1 MTTQNQNRVFVV
13 MGVSGSGKSVVASA
27 LAHQLGSTAFID
39 GDFLHSRAN
48 INKMSS
54 GTALNDEDRAS
65 WLTAINDAAFAMQ
78 RFNAISLIVCSA
90 LKRDYR
96 ERLREG
102 LPNLSFIYLK
112 GQFEVIE
119 KRLKARKGHFFQPR
133 MLVSQFETLEEP
145 SGDEPDVHNIDIDQP
160 LQKVINDAIDW
171 IRTATAVCDNAK
183 I

>member
-27 LAHQLGSTAFID
+27 LAHQLPGQAAFID

-54 GTALNDEDRAS
+54 GTALNDEYRAS

-78 RFNAISLIVCSA
+78 RFNAISIIVCSA

-119 KRLKARKGHFFQPR
+119 KRLKARKGHFFQPK
-133 MLVSQFETLEEP
+133 MLVSQFEILEEP
-145 SGDEPDVHNIDIDQP
+145 SSEPDVHNIDIDQP
-160 LQKVINDAIDW
+160 LQKVISDAIDW
-171 IRTATAVCDNAK
+171 IRTAKAVCD
-183 I
+183 